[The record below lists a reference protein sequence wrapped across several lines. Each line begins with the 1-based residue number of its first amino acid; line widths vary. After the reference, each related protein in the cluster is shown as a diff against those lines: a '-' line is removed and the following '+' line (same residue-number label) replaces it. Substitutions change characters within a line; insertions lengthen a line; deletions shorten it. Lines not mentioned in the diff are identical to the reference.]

1 MLTHPD
7 RLTRFGFHT
16 LQTLLATFGTE
27 VEAVN
32 DNAYRTPHEELV
44 EDLLTI
50 VAHFSGK
57 LYGTRSHKQKKAV
70 ERVKNLLTET

>member
-1 MLTHPD
+1 MMLTHPN

-16 LQTLLATFGTE
+16 LQTLPATFGTE

-32 DNAYRTPHEELV
+32 ANTYRTPHEELV

-50 VAHFSGK
+50 AAHFSGK
-57 LYGTRSHKQKKAV
+57 
-70 ERVKNLLTET
+70 